1 MSGLF
6 AGLTSEGLGAVL
18 ALITLIHW
26 RKNGSPKSVSWMAL
40 FTGILLAAPILGLMG
55 TLTGL
60 ALLGAP
66 VLLLLTVGTG
76 WLFYHEGIKERK
88 PHYWRTPLVALLFGV
103 CLAQFSGGVIGT
115 AVHQVT
121 TNGVHVVS
129 RIGSPTGG

>member
-1 MSGLF
+1 MGTLL

-18 ALITLIHW
+18 ALVTIIHW

-40 FTGILLAAPILGLMG
+40 FTGILLAAPILALMG
-55 TLTGL
+55 GLTGL

-76 WLFYHEGIKERK
+76 FLFYHEGIKERK

-103 CLAQFSGGVIGT
+103 CLASSTGVVGNLVHT
-115 AVHQVT
+115 AT
-121 TNGVHVVS
+121 TNGVHLVTK
-129 RIGSPTGG
+129 IGSSTGG